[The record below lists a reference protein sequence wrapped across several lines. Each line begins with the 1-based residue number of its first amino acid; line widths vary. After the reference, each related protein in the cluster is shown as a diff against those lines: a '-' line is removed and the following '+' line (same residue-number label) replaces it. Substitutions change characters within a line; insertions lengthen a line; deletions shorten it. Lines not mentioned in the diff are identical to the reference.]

1 MNRAHRSRLVVGID
15 SSTQSTKVVL
25 CDADDGTVVGQ
36 GHAPHPSG
44 TEADPEAW
52 WSALLKAGNGLLE
65 RAAAVGV
72 AGQQHGM
79 VALDHDGEVIRPALL
94 WNDLRSAG
102 AAAELVGEFG
112 GPAWWAANTGSV
124 PTASFTVTKLRWLA
138 EHEPAN
144 AARVSAV
151 LLPHDWLTWRL
162 LGGTGRLRVGTEPSR
177 AAGQPGAG
185 ERAGP
190 EQETPIVTD
199 RGDASGTGYF
209 SPASGTWRPDLAAGA
224 LGHPVMLPRVAP
236 PGAVV
241 GHTGWGAA
249 VSAGTGDNM
258 GAALGL
264 GLRPGDVA
272 VSIGTS
278 GTAFAVSEV
287 PADDP
292 SGAVSGFAD
301 ATGRFL
307 PLVCT
312 INAGLV
318 LSAVASLLG
327 TDLAGLDA
335 LALAGEPG
343 AGGITLLPYL
353 DGERTPDRPDATG
366 VLRGLT
372 TRNATRENLARAAV
386 EALLASLAD
395 AADRIAAACG
405 AQPASGRVLLIGG
418 GARSPAVRQAAP
430 GIFFSPVIVP
440 EPEEYVALGAARQAA
455 WALAGTPEPPP
466 WPPRPTESY
475 TGAEQ
480 PQIRERHA
488 ALRDDTVTWDERTG
502 S

>member
-1 MNRAHRSRLVVGID
+1 MLVAGVD
-15 SSTQSTKVVL
+15 SSTQSTKIVL
-25 CDADDGTVVGQ
+25 CDADDGTVVGR
-36 GHAPHPSG
+36 GSATHPSG
-44 TEADPEAW
+44 TEADPAEW
-52 WSALLKAGNGLLE
+52 WAALKQAGEGLLE

-79 VALDHDGEVIRPALL
+79 VVLDDDGEVIRPALL
-94 WNDLRSAG
+94 WNDLRSAQ
-102 AAAELVGEFG
+102 AAAGLVRECG
-112 GPAWWAANTGSV
+112 GPQWWATETGSV
-124 PTASFTVTKLRWLA
+124 PTASFTVTKLRWMA

-144 AARVSAV
+144 ASRAAAV

-162 LGGTGRLRVGTEPSR
+162 LGGPQREAPL
-177 AAGQPGAG
+177 
-185 ERAGP
+185 
-190 EQETPIVTD
+190 ITD

-209 SPASGTWRPDLAAGA
+209 SPAKGIWLPDLVKTAVGRT
-224 LGHPVMLPRVAP
+224 LRLPRVAGP
-236 PGAVV
+236 GEAVGETAWGAV
-241 GHTGWGAA
+241 

-264 GLRPGDVA
+264 GLGPGDVA

-278 GTAFAVSEV
+278 GTAFSVSEV
-287 PADDP
+287 PAADP
-292 SGAVSGFAD
+292 SGAVAGFAD
-301 ATGRFL
+301 ATGRYL

-318 LSAVASLLG
+318 LSATASLLG

-335 LALAGEPG
+335 LALAAEPG

-372 TRNATRENLARAAV
+372 TSNTTQQNVARAAV
-386 EALLASLAD
+386 EAVTASLAD
-395 AADRIAAACG
+395 AADLLAVACG
-405 AQPASGRVLLIGG
+405 TQPASGRVLLIGG

-430 GIFFSPVIVP
+430 GIFLSPVDVP

-455 WALAGTPEPPP
+455 WALAGTAGPPP
-466 WPPRPTESY
+466 WPPRPAETY
-475 TGAEQ
+475 TGPAQ

>member
-1 MNRAHRSRLVVGID
+1 MLVAGVD

-25 CDADDGTVVGQ
+25 CDADDGTVVGR
-36 GHAPHPSG
+36 GSAPHPPG
-44 TEADPEAW
+44 TEADPADW
-52 WSALLKAGNGLLE
+52 WAALQRAGDGLLD

-79 VALDHDGEVIRPALL
+79 VVLDSGGEVIRPALL

-102 AAAELVGEFG
+102 AAAELVRELG
-112 GPAWWAANTGSV
+112 GPQWWASETGSV

-138 EHEPAN
+138 EHEPASASR
-144 AARVSAV
+144 AAAV

-162 LGGTGRLRVGTEPSR
+162 LGG
-177 AAGQPGAG
+177 PGEHPA
-185 ERAGP
+185 P
-190 EQETPIVTD
+190 MVTD

-209 SPASGTWRPDLAAGA
+209 SPAKDIWLPDVAEASIGRTLR
-224 LGHPVMLPRVAP
+224 LPRVAS
-236 PGAVV
+236 PGEVV
-241 GHTGWGAA
+241 GQTAWGAA

-292 SGAVSGFAD
+292 SGAVAGFAD

-318 LSAVASLLG
+318 LSATASLLG
-327 TDLAGLDA
+327 TDLGGLSK
-335 LALAGEPG
+335 LALSAEPG
-343 AGGITLLPYL
+343 ADGIALLPYL
-353 DGERTPDRPDATG
+353 DGERTPDRPGATG

-372 TRNATRENLARAAV
+372 TGNATRENLARAAV

-395 AADRIAAACG
+395 AADRLAAACG
-405 AQPASGRVLLIGG
+405 TYAQVLLIGG
-418 GARSPAVRQAAP
+418 GARSEAVRQLAP
-430 GIFFSPVIVP
+430 GIFFSPVLVP

-455 WALAGTPEPPP
+455 WAVAGSLEPPE
-466 WPPRPTESY
+466 WPAPPAQLY
-475 TGAEQ
+475 TGPPQ
-480 PQIRERHA
+480 PEIRERHA
-488 ALRDDTVTWDERTG
+488 ALRDDTATWNERTAP
-502 S
+502 